1 MSDSHTPNSEP
12 SINRFGDDTV
22 PLKLASTRFG
32 SIEVPEAIVMNF
44 PQGMIGF
51 PAHTEYVLLK
61 QREDSVF
68 LWLHSTTDPSLAFPV
83 VLPWAFH
90 WEYEVKL
97 SDEDLVSID
106 VENAS
111 QISIMCVV
119 NVGSDVRKGTINL
132 FSPIVIN
139 NDTKLAKQVINTAD
153 GYSTRD
159 PLFRGAEQPT
169 PVAMHEAEPLNVAI
183 MQAA

>member
-1 MSDSHTPNSEP
+1 MTMT
-12 SINRFGDDTV
+12 TV
-22 PLKLASTRFG
+22 ESTRFG
-32 SIEVPEAIVMNF
+32 TFEVDASIILHF

-51 PAHTEYVLLK
+51 PQHRDYVLLK

-68 LWLHSTTDPSLAFPV
+68 LWLHSVSDPQLAFPV
-83 VLPWAFH
+83 VLPWAFY
-90 WEYEVKL
+90 WDYEVKL
-97 SDEDLVSID
+97 SDDDLASVG
-106 VENAS
+106 VVNAS

-139 NDTKLAKQVINTAD
+139 NDTRQARQVINTSD

-159 PLFRGAEQPT
+159 RLFRQAGDPT
-169 PVAMHEAEPLNVAI
+169 PVAMHEDDSINVAVLAP
-183 MQAA
+183 AA

>member
-1 MSDSHTPNSEP
+1 MIQSNGKQSDDMLVLE
-12 SINRFGDDTV
+12 
-22 PLKLASTRFG
+22 STRFG
-32 SIEVPEAIVMNF
+32 TIEVPSAIRLEF

-51 PAHTEYVLLK
+51 PEHRDYVLLK
-61 QREDSVF
+61 QRPDSVF
-68 LWLHSTTDPSLAFPV
+68 MWLHSTTDAALAFPV
-83 VLPWAFH
+83 VLPWAFY

-97 SDEDLVSID
+97 GDEDLESVG
-106 VENAS
+106 VQNAS

-139 NDTKLAKQVINTAD
+139 NESRLAKQVINTAD

-159 PLFRGAEQPT
+159 PLFRAAEQPT
-169 PVAMHEAEPLNVAI
+169 PVAMHEDDTRNVAVL
-183 MQAA
+183 QAA